1 MVSKKWSIN
10 YNPLYSNS
18 NNYIDIDFFFD
29 SKHARYNLCMQ
40 ALQRFVSSSQTIN
53 VCMDSRFDEKMQSI
67 EPDDRIMSIEK
78 QCKTFDT
85 KTCITNVLNGAW
97 DTINQRYNLTELS
110 SSFSIKINN
119 RQPRKPHGSHSAISI
134 TFVTICCINIC
145 GINISVQWTSRVSL
159 AKRNIFSIPL
169 AKRTIISSL

>member
-53 VCMDSRFDEKMQSI
+53 VCQDSQFEQKMHSV
-67 EPDDRIMSIEK
+67 EPDDKILAIEK
-78 QCKTFDT
+78 QCKSFDT

-97 DTINQRYNLTELS
+97 NTINQRYNLTELS
-110 SSFSIKINN
+110 SSFNKNVNEAMETIDGFFKNIQN
-119 RQPRKPHGSHSAISI
+119 RMQQSSSSWNC
-134 TFVTICCINIC
+134 FFCCSC
-145 GINISVQWTSRVSL
+145 CCVY
-159 AKRNIFSIPL
+159 
-169 AKRTIISSL
+169 

>member
-1 MVSKKWSIN
+1 
-10 YNPLYSNS
+10 
-18 NNYIDIDFFFD
+18 
-29 SKHARYNLCMQ
+29 MQ
-40 ALQRFVSSSQTIN
+40 ALRQFVTSSQTIN

-110 SSFSIKINN
+110 SSFSKNINDALESIGGFFKNIQN
-119 RQPRKPHGSHSAISI
+119 RISK
-134 TFVTICCINIC
+134 TT
-145 GINISVQWTSRVSL
+145 T
-159 AKRNIFSIPL
+159 
-169 AKRTIISSL
+169 

>member
-1 MVSKKWSIN
+1 MNRIIAIIFLITFTKFCMINADDNNDQNNCDKAIDSFVDECQSVRSTLLKETSKDEKI
-10 YNPLYSNS
+10 
-18 NNYIDIDFFFD
+18 ICC
-29 SKHARYNLCMQ
+29 KHARYNLCMQ
-40 ALQRFVSSSQTIN
+40 ALRQFVTSSQTIN

-110 SSFSIKINN
+110 SSFSKNINDALESIGGFFKNIQN
-119 RQPRKPHGSHSAISI
+119 RISK
-134 TFVTICCINIC
+134 T
-145 GINISVQWTSRVSL
+145 TS
-159 AKRNIFSIPL
+159 
-169 AKRTIISSL
+169 